1 MLGGYYHSMSLL
13 AGSSV
18 LNEMPPSKHIE
29 HTTVDETPPDFSG
42 NGRMMALSNRL
53 WSARSSWA
61 CFLPLGV
68 YMKVTIYE
76 TFYLQLVHYGG
87 VQP

>member
-29 HTTVDETPPDFSG
+29 HTTVDETPPDISS
-42 NGRMMALSNRL
+42 NGCVMALPNR
-53 WSARSSWA
+53 
-61 CFLPLGV
+61 
-68 YMKVTIYE
+68 
-76 TFYLQLVHYGG
+76 
-87 VQP
+87 